1 MSEREYQRGDEIVWY
16 PDADKMVRNEY
27 NPLTA
32 YAFGIEINL
41 LPEIISI
48 YCSLII
54 DLVASVCSMNVLPYL
69 LMPDKVFGPQS
80 TTPEVYDV
88 AAKPVVKAAMEGV
101 NGTVFAYGVTSSGKT
116 HTMHVSVLEKYTLY
130 TISLYNVYCDVKDIR
145 YHTHTG

>member
-1 MSEREYQRGDEIVWY
+1 MFDCSEREYQRGDEIVWY

-32 YAFGIEINL
+32 YAFGIEMNL
-41 LPEIISI
+41 FPEIISI

-54 DLVASVCSMNVLPYL
+54 VLVDLVCSMNVLPNL

-101 NGTVFAYGVTSSGKT
+101 NGKEYSCVI
-116 HTMHVSVLEKYTLY
+116 H
-130 TISLYNVYCDVKDIR
+130 
-145 YHTHTG
+145 